1 MVHRKFLAHF
11 LMKPVN
17 DVYLKRKKIAITVL
31 RIGADWKSHQLCQER
46 SFWRR
51 VHRKREIN
59 I

>member
-31 RIGADWKSHQLCQER
+31 
-46 SFWRR
+46 
-51 VHRKREIN
+51 
-59 I
+59 